1 LLPGDAE
8 RIAEQ
13 ITNTERIIHHE
24 VQEFEKRHHIEQ
36 GEEENNVGMTHS
48 EAGAA
53 EGGQHMESSSPPR
66 VDESGTMYPTSSI
79 SAPESSHSHIAVE
92 KDSLEENGEVV
103 VERDEDTVIY

>member
-1 LLPGDAE
+1 LLLGDAE

-24 VQEFEKRHHIEQ
+24 VQEFEKRHHVEQ
-36 GEEENNVGMTHS
+36 REEENKVGITHS

-53 EGGQHMESSSPPR
+53 EGGQHMESSSPR

-79 SAPESSHSHIAVE
+79 SAPESSHGHIAVE